1 MSIARHTSE
10 EDDRLKKE
18 YAEMKKEESWFP
30 WIVGI
35 VFILFLLGITYWSV
49 FIWKIK
55 I

>member
-1 MSIARHTSE
+1 MKILARKSSQ

-35 VFILFLLGITYWSV
+35 VLASGFIYLVYWSV
-49 FIWKIK
+49 FIWKN
-55 I
+55 